1 MAKAAVDMA
10 AGRTQARDGG
20 GATAVLTAYLA
31 RRRGHASDA
40 PPRAA
45 VPRPTPE
52 RAVSTAV
59 GRAAQQICGLPVFPT
74 AMRIGPAVLAE
85 LPELLPE
92 HALILAVES
101 GDGALGVV
109 ALCPAFL
116 ASVIEMQSLGQV
128 SHRPPRERRPT
139 RTDAAICADLVN
151 VILSELAGELGAL
164 HHGAA
169 AERFRFA
176 SFIEDPKPLELMLE
190 DMPYCAYRFDTRLGQ
205 GGGRE
210 AHLLI
215 FLPDRDCRAATGR
228 SGATS
233 DAAFDDRHASGPGAG
248 SRATIRGAAH
258 PMSLHEAVRGVPILL
273 DAVLCRRRISLRAL
287 KALSPG
293 DTLSLPHDAM
303 SSVRLR
309 VPGGP
314 VVARGKLGT
323 LHGQR
328 AIRLSLPPGAQRVS
342 ALAAG
347 RGPDPLFADLGT
359 SDAQTLP
366 DGSGG
371 NVFSA
376 SGEVE
381 PEPPIADIAAPD
393 PFRAAS
399 DGGPPAGT
407 SGADD
412 DPGALPMNLIID

>member
-1 MAKAAVDMA
+1 MA

-248 SRATIRGAAH
+248 SRATMRGAAH

-314 VVARGKLGT
+314 VVARQAG
-323 LHGQR
+323 HAAWAARHPAQPSARR
-328 AIRLSLPPGAQRVS
+328 AAGFRWPPGAVRPAFRRSRHIGCADASRWVWRQC
-342 ALAAG
+342 LLPAARSSRNRPSPISPRPIRFG
-347 RGPDPLFADLGT
+347 RFLMVFTGRDLRG
-359 SDAQTLP
+359 
-366 DGSGG
+366 
-371 NVFSA
+371 
-376 SGEVE
+376 
-381 PEPPIADIAAPD
+381 
-393 PFRAAS
+393 
-399 DGGPPAGT
+399 
-407 SGADD
+407 
-412 DPGALPMNLIID
+412 